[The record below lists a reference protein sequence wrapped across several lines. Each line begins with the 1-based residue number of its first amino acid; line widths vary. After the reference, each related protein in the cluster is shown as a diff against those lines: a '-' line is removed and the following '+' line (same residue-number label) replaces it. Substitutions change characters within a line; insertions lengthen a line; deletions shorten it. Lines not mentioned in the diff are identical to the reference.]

1 MNDLLK
7 IVAVNLSAVPLTE
20 KFLIA
25 LSFNRKD
32 A

>member
-1 MNDLLK
+1 MNALK
-7 IVAVNLSAVPLTE
+7 IVAVDLSAVPLTE
-20 KFLIA
+20 KFLVA